1 MEPLYFIGRCNL
13 AEGIRRDR
21 YLSQEERMRLL
32 EIAKSSIESRL
43 NKMYIH
49 PPQFDSGAISEKR
62 GAFVSLHKNGR
73 LRGCIGCVEGMQP
86 LGLTVH
92 EMACAAA
99 FDDPRFQQLTK
110 EELKDLEI
118 EISVLSPL
126 REITDI
132 NEIEVGVHGLY
143 VVNGFYSGLLLPQVA
158 VECKWDKIIF
168 LEQTCNKAGLP
179 PSAWKDENTRIYI
192 FTADIF
198 NSR

>member
-1 MEPLYFIGRCNL
+1 M